1 MTHIFR
7 VYAGLFAFPFTPQS
21 SFTFQSEAVGGSYK
35 WPPAQRKKNEAVVWM
50 FRWARQRRTFV
61 KRVTQ
66 PASLGITLSCIGTA
80 KSMIAVLKIPP
91 NRRSLIQ
98 EADIEQTR
106 KFDETQDSQEA

>member
-1 MTHIFR
+1 MGR
-7 VYAGLFAFPFTPQS
+7 Q
-21 SFTFQSEAVGGSYK
+21 GGDFSL
-35 WPPAQRKKNEAVVWM
+35 Q
-50 FRWARQRRTFV
+50 
-61 KRVTQ
+61 VTLH
-66 PASLGITLSCIGTA
+66 SITLSCIGTA